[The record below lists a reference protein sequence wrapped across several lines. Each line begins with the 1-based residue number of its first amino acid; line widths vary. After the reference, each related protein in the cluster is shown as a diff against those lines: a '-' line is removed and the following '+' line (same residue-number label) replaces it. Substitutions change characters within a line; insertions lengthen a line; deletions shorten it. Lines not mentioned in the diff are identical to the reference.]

1 MKRKW
6 FVSVLILVLLAMNG
20 VVAAA
25 QSDNAQQP
33 EAISDGTSQSGTL
46 TGSRAGNFAYYAL
59 QYPGDERVVNIR
71 MEFAPG
77 DPATSTGVGFNV
89 YGPNGFLIGPMLS
102 TDPGVLRLEYSDDNP
117 ATWLIQV
124 YNYVPDQ
131 TVTYTLTTTGLSD
144 TQEQPGATATS
155 PEQTAETTP
164 QQVQSL
170 GNSASGTLVGSS
182 GGTYTYYTLDY
193 PGNDQDV
200 LVRMTYVPADSVTV
214 EGMGFVVYGPGNR
227 TINSEP
233 SGTPGER
240 TATISASEPGQ
251 YLIQVYNYIDGVSMN
266 YTLTR

>member
-6 FVSVLILVLLAMNG
+6 FVSLLILILLAMNG
-20 VVAAA
+20 TVAAA

-33 EAISDGTSQSGTL
+33 EAIADSTSQSGTL
-46 TGSRAGNFAYYAL
+46 TGSRAGSFAYYAL
-59 QYPGDERVVNIR
+59 QYPGDQRVVSIR

-102 TDPGVLRLEYSDDNP
+102 TDPGVLRLEYSDNNP

-131 TVTYTLTTTGLSD
+131 TVTFTLTTTGLSD
-144 TQEQPGATATS
+144 SQTQPAAAAT
-155 PEQTAETTP
+155 PEQTTP
-164 QQVQSL
+164 QEVQSL
-170 GNSASGTLVGSS
+170 GNSVSGTLAGSS
-182 GGTYTYYTLDY
+182 GGTYTYYTLEH

-200 LVRMTYVPADSVTV
+200 MVTMNYTPADSVTV
-214 EGMGFVVYGPGNR
+214 NGMGFVVYGPGDR

-240 TATISASEPGQ
+240 TTTISASEPGQ
-251 YLIQVYNYIDGVSMN
+251 YLIQVYNYIDGASMN